1 MEPTKQKAK
10 RKIKALDFSG
20 ANAAVALVSKD
31 QGGAANGAP
40 TLIIKAANFSD
51 EFIEK
56 MQTVK
61 VELELPEFLT
71 RFFNVY
77 GADAQVLA
85 RMMGYVPE
93 MEEEDDM
100 ESDDNDSDDY
110 EDYIQSRL
118 QSFELM
124 KSAHESQDFTAV
136 LSDLQEDEYL
146 ALLQDQEL
154 LEKAM
159 KDMEESKVAKEIKRR
174 KPKVKTTRSY
184 TDPNA
189 VVSKS
194 TEVAL
199 ATAEDKP
206 HVASE
211 VEEEVTT
218 SVVKTKSKETLMTT
232 EVKVVEQVVETE
244 MIAKAEFDTIQKA
257 FADIQVELQKAKDDV
272 AAFKAEKQEAITKA
286 KKAQLSA
293 VVKNEK
299 HLEALSKAALMLD
312 GEDFD
317 GFVTAVQELHKQA
330 DQSDLFIEKGATVS
344 DEAPAVSES
353 AVAKI
358 LKAKQSK

>member
-1 MEPTKQKAK
+1 MATNKAPKKK
-10 RKIKALDFSG
+10 RELTDVNFEYDGAHIALCHKEQSV
-20 ANAAVALVSKD
+20 ANMADYPLVLK
-31 QGGAANGAP
+31 
-40 TLIIKAANFSD
+40 TRNFSD

-93 MEEEDDM
+93 ESDKSEDYYAM
-100 ESDDNDSDDY
+100 ES

-118 QSFELM
+118 QAFELM
-124 KSAHESQDFTAV
+124 KAAHESQDFTAV

>member
-1 MEPTKQKAK
+1 MATNKAPKKK
-10 RKIKALDFSG
+10 RELTDVNFEYDGAHIALCHKEQSV
-20 ANAAVALVSKD
+20 ANMADYPLVLK
-31 QGGAANGAP
+31 
-40 TLIIKAANFSD
+40 TRNFSD

-56 MQTVK
+56 LGKVK
-61 VELELPEFLT
+61 VELELLEFLT

-93 MEEEDDM
+93 SDDM

>member
-51 EFIEK
+51 ELVQKMKDLKIEMEIPAFIEK
-56 MQTVK
+56 
-61 VELELPEFLT
+61 
-71 RFFNVY
+71 FNHLFETDVI
-77 GADAQVLA
+77 AFAKA
-85 RMMGYVPE
+85 MGS
-93 MEEEDDM
+93 EDD
-100 ESDDNDSDDY
+100 ESAGDFIESN
-110 EDYIQSRL
+110 IQSL
-118 QSFELM
+118 DVIKALGE
-124 KSAHESQDFTAV
+124 AEDFASV

-330 DQSDLFIEKGATVS
+330 DQSELFIEKGATVS

>member
-1 MEPTKQKAK
+1 MNKPVKAR
-10 RKIKALDFSG
+10 RKLSDIDFSSNSAHIALCHKEQSV
-20 ANAAVALVSKD
+20 ANMADYPLVLK
-31 QGGAANGAP
+31 
-40 TLIIKAANFSD
+40 TRNFSD

-56 MQTVK
+56 LGKVK

-71 RFFNVY
+71 RFFNIY

-93 MEEEDDM
+93 
-100 ESDDNDSDDY
+100 ESDMDSDYVESY

-118 QSFELM
+118 QAFELM
-124 KSAHESQDFTAV
+124 KAAHESQDFTAV

-174 KPKVKTTRSY
+174 KPKVKTTRS
-184 TDPNA
+184 NA

>member
-93 MEEEDDM
+93 MED
-100 ESDDNDSDDY
+100 ESDDNYSEDS

>member
-85 RMMGYVPE
+85 RMMGYVPQ
-93 MEEEDDM
+93 MED
-100 ESDDNDSDDY
+100 ESDDIDSDDY

>member
-1 MEPTKQKAK
+1 MATNKAPKKK
-10 RKIKALDFSG
+10 RELIDVNFEYDGAHIALCHKEQSV
-20 ANAAVALVSKD
+20 ANMADYPLVLK
-31 QGGAANGAP
+31 
-40 TLIIKAANFSD
+40 TRNFSD

-56 MQTVK
+56 LGKVK
-61 VELELPEFLT
+61 VELELPEFLN
-71 RFFNVY
+71 RFFNLY
-77 GADAQVLA
+77 GVDAEVLA

-93 MEEEDDM
+93 MKESEDD
-100 ESDDNDSDDY
+100 DSDDY

-118 QSFELM
+118 QAFELM
-124 KSAHESQDFTAV
+124 KAAHESQDFTTV

-174 KPKVKTTRSY
+174 KPKVKTTRS
-184 TDPNA
+184 NA

>member
-93 MEEEDDM
+93 MED
-100 ESDDNDSDDY
+100 ESDDIDSDDY